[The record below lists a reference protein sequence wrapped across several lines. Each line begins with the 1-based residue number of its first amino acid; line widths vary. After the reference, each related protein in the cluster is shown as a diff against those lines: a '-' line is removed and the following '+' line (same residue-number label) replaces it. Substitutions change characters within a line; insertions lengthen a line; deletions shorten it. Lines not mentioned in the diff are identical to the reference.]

1 MSAHEPSTVRIFMKL
16 VQYSKALADETRVR
30 LLHVLHHFELNVGE
44 IVSVMAMGQSR
55 ISRHLK
61 ILAESGLLEFRRDG
75 LWVFY
80 RSSTRSG
87 VREYLQC
94 LSGLMESEASLQHD
108 LVRARTVVRERISS
122 TRQFF
127 DSIAQEWAELSRD
140 VLGDFDVVGE
150 ISSRLSACTVAVDL
164 GCGPGILL
172 AALKDRADAVIGVDS
187 SSKMLEVAEKRFRD
201 DDAVSLRIGD
211 LEHLP
216 LKDQEADAA
225 VMSMVLHHLAH
236 PRKVWEE
243 VARILKPGGRAVL
256 VDFCRHS
263 NETMRSTYGDR
274 WLGFDP
280 EELEEWFA
288 LAGLKT
294 VETRIFPV
302 NKGLSVVLMKAE
314 KSFKG

>member
-1 MSAHEPSTVRIFMKL
+1 MKL

-30 LLHVLHHFELNVGE
+30 LLHILHHFELNVGE
-44 IVSVMAMGQSR
+44 IVSVMEMGQSR

-61 ILAESGLLEFRRDG
+61 ILADSGLLEFRRDG

-80 RSSTRSG
+80 RSCTRTG

-94 LSGLMESEASLQHD
+94 LARLMAAEDELQHD
-108 LVRARTVVRERISS
+108 LVRARGVVQERISS

-127 DSIAQEWAELSRD
+127 DSIAQEWAELSKD
-140 VLGDFDVVGE
+140 VLGELDVVAE
-150 ISSRLSACTVAVDL
+150 ITSRIPEVGVAVDL

-172 AALKDRADAVIGVDS
+172 EALKKKAAVVIGVDS

-216 LKDQEADAA
+216 LKDREADAA

-236 PRKVWEE
+236 PRDVWGE
-243 VARILKPGGRAVL
+243 VARILRPGGQVLL
-256 VDFCRHS
+256 VDFCRHR

-280 EELEEWFA
+280 EELGDWFIR
-288 LAGLKT
+288 AGLEV

-314 KSFKG
+314 KKG

>member
-1 MSAHEPSTVRIFMKL
+1 MKI

-30 LLHVLHHFELNVGE
+30 LFHILHHFELNVGE
-44 IVSVMAMGQSR
+44 IVSVMEMGQSR

-61 ILAESGLLEFRRDG
+61 ILADSGLLEFRRDG

-80 RSSTRSG
+80 RSSTRSD
-87 VREYLQC
+87 VRAFIDC
-94 LSGLMESEASLQHD
+94 LSRLMAAEDFLQDD
-108 LVRARTVVRERISS
+108 LVRARSVMQERISS
-122 TRQFF
+122 TRRFF

-140 VLGDFDVVGE
+140 VLGKVDVVAE
-150 ISSRLSACTVAVDL
+150 ITARIPAVGVAVDL
-164 GCGPGILL
+164 GCGPGVLL
-172 AALKDRADAVIGVDS
+172 AALKEKAAAVIGVDS
-187 SSKMLEVAEKRFRD
+187 SSKMLEVAEKRFQD

-211 LEHLP
+211 LGHLP
-216 LKDQEADAA
+216 LKDCEADAA

-236 PRKVWEE
+236 PREVWGE
-243 VARILKPGGRAVL
+243 VSRILKSGGQAVL
-256 VDFCRHS
+256 VDFCRHK

-280 EELEEWFA
+280 EELSEWFTR
-288 LAGLKT
+288 AGLDP